1 MRKQARQS
9 GRFGRIRINSVL
21 LFLAAVALI
30 ASTRIVWHVEA
41 SAKVTQSA
49 FAPIVLGEDQGPTA
63 IATPIPTSTTT
74 SVWTETST
82 ATATATTASTTVPT
96 ITPSV
101 TSTAEPTHTP
111 TSTPTDT
118 ATPTLTPTVT
128 ETSTETPTGTPTE
141 TPTETSTP
149 QVTET
154 PVPTEEPENTPT
166 STSTSAAPGEEL
178 LVYDLNREVTKA
190 DRGFPYGDAAI
201 TAAGN
206 IDWTDPI
213 DFAGGTL
220 YFRAEIYDQP
230 VPKEMKLGLCFWQN
244 GTTLENCGPNGSLT
258 GEPGTILTWS
268 VEVSKM
274 YKKNGLPIDWS
285 SPRSRV
291 RVAIKTK
298 NGVPVS
304 DIGDWNWG
312 GDDPDEWYPLNMRF
326 TAVVVEKGASFSGW
340 GNYP

>member
-1 MRKQARQS
+1 MRKQDRQS
-9 GRFGRIRINSVL
+9 GRFGRTSVISVL

-30 ASTRIVWHVEA
+30 GLARTVWHVEA
-41 SAKVTQSA
+41 SAEVTQSA
-49 FAPIVLGEDQGPTA
+49 FAPIVLGENQGPTA
-63 IATPIPTSTTT
+63 TVTLMPTSTTT
-74 SVWTETST
+74 SVWTETPN
-82 ATATATTASTTVPT
+82 ATATATTTTVPT
-96 ITPSV
+96 ITPTV
-101 TSTAEPTHTP
+101 TSTAELTHTP
-111 TSTPTDT
+111 TSTPTVT

-128 ETSTETPTGTPTE
+128 ETPTETHTGTPTE
-141 TPTETSTP
+141 TPTLE
-149 QVTET
+149 VTET
-154 PVPTEEPENTPT
+154 PVPTDEPANTPT

-206 IDWTDPI
+206 IDWTTPI
-213 DFAGGTL
+213 DYAGGTL
-220 YFRAEIYDQP
+220 YFRVEIYDQP
-230 VPKEMKLGLCFWQN
+230 VPKEMKLGLCFWQD

-258 GEPGTILTWS
+258 GEPGTVLTWS

-274 YKKNGLPIDWS
+274 YKKNGVPIDWS
-285 SPRSRV
+285 NPRSRV

-326 TAVVVEKGASFSGW
+326 TAVVVEKGATFSGW